1 MEENPGD
8 GSLGSLHLSPY
19 AASLYVWE
27 YNHNPDRLQQQRTKA
42 INLNT
47 THSNS
52 DCVNNTVLVEAEQ
65 KMSPRLGKLCQIL
78 FPLLANHNG
87 NK

>member
-65 KMSPRLGKLCQIL
+65 KNVPEVGEIVSNLVPPAG
-78 FPLLANHNG
+78 
-87 NK
+87 